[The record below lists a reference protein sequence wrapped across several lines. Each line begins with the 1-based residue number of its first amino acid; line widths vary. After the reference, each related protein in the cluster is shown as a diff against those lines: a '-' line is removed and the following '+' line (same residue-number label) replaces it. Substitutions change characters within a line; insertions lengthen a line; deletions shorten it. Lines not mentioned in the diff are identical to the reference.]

1 MKMQMPISL
10 KGETRVYGQ
19 TDYPVLLRFS
29 LAFNSILPAKASW
42 PSQINPHPSRA
53 SHHLHPPPPPSLPPP
68 GGARSRR
75 ARRQFGMLSA
85 TSKVCPHQ
93 GSLSSDSTPSAH
105 LPPALC
111 HGHLHSL
118 WVMAVF
124 LLFLNSCN

>member
-42 PSQINPHPSRA
+42 PSQINPHPSRT
-53 SHHLHPPPPPSLPPP
+53 SHHLHPPPPPSPPPP

-75 ARRQFGMLSA
+75 APTAVWDAQCHIQGLPPPGIAFFRFHPKCTSPSSA
-85 TSKVCPHQ
+85 VSR
-93 GSLSSDSTPSAH
+93 TPSFSVG
-105 LPPALC
+105 
-111 HGHLHSL
+111 HGSISAFSEF
-118 WVMAVF
+118 M
-124 LLFLNSCN
+124 